1 MSRPDDAARVQH
13 MLQAARN
20 ALRLAQGRTRADLDS
35 DLALALSLWK
45 LLEIIGEAA
54 ARVTPGVR
62 TANPHVPWQLAADTR
77 NRLTHGY
84 DTVDYSVVWSTV
96 KNDLPSLVPSLEAV
110 LLALEEDRASAEES

>member
-1 MSRPDDAARVQH
+1 

-20 ALRLAQGRTRADLDS
+20 ALRLAQGRTREDLDT
-35 DLALALSLWK
+35 DMALALSLWK

-54 ARVTPGVR
+54 SRVTPELRAEHG
-62 TANPHVPWQLAADTR
+62 HIPWQLAADTR

-96 KNDLPSLVPSLEAV
+96 TNDLPSLVPSLEAV
-110 LLALEEDRASAEES
+110 LRNLEESRERPQDS